1 MDHFDSKQ
9 PIALSDSEEL
19 IAKLDNEALLAKFLN
34 VNANFIALGPL
45 A

>member
-1 MDHFDSKQ
+1 MDHFDTKQ
-9 PIALSDSEEL
+9 PIALTDSEEL

-34 VNANFIALGPL
+34 VSANFIALGPL